1 MQPLHGSGEVA
12 VAAEQPV
19 VAASVF
25 KVLGACVVESRF
37 AQRQLDRRERVAL
50 PAAGRTP
57 GQVGVHTL
65 NAAAAELGLD
75 HTHVVSDLQT
85 MLDSIG
91 HDAGFG
97 DYACLA
103 AWQPDHPEDPALA
116 DVEQRVRSSA
126 ALDPARATRTTSRD
140 MVRLLRGIWTD
151 QAGPAEACAR
161 VRDLM
166 AHQLTPH
173 RLASGFGPPVRVAA
187 SSGGLLG
194 VVRNEDGVINYP
206 DGHSYLAAVFT
217 RAGTPNGGEA
227 AINTAIVRAAAAA
240 VSALRHQD
248 TVSPENDAAARPST
262 AFRTRPGVIA
272 RVWSAKRGC
281 APGRRQGGPRRLRS
295 PEPGLPDRM
304 PCPALDTRA

>member
-1 MQPLHGSGEVA
+1 MGGRVEVR
-12 VAAEQPV
+12 AA
-19 VAASVF
+19 
-25 KVLGACVVESRF
+25 
-37 AQRQLDRRERVAL
+37 
-50 PAAGRTP
+50 AAGPAGAGGPP
-57 GQVGVHTL
+57 GGWAH
-65 NAAAAELGLD
+65 ARAGRGPHAERSAAELGLD

-173 RLASGFGPPVRVAA
+173 RLASGFGPPGAR
-187 SSGGLLG
+187 GGQQ
-194 VVRNEDGVINYP
+194 RR
-206 DGHSYLAAVFT
+206 LA
-217 RAGTPNGGEA
+217 RRGPQRG
-227 AINTAIVRAAAAA
+227 R
-240 VSALRHQD
+240 RHQ
-248 TVSPENDAAARPST
+248 
-262 AFRTRPGVIA
+262 
-272 RVWSAKRGC
+272 
-281 APGRRQGGPRRLRS
+281 
-295 PEPGLPDRM
+295 LP
-304 PCPALDTRA
+304 